1 MTVCDMNAPSDVMR
15 SVCDMNAP
23 SDVMRSVETRSD
35 EVR

>member
-1 MTVCDMNAPSDVMR
+1 VTVCDMNAPSDVMR